1 LHVLY
6 QLPIVCPDAG
16 ADSVGFDAL
25 ASKPD
30 AFAAQIKRELAS
42 WRAVI
47 QDAKSKHPRRL
58 ERARTNLDHS
68 EKDPSQPRHP
78 KHGPLRMGLL
88 IDSAMPGLLRLRVT
102 KSIGER
108 YRNGR

>member
-47 QDAKSKHPRRL
+47 QDAKSKHPRRRGVR
-58 ERARTNLDHS
+58 EPTWTIRRKTQVSLDI
-68 EKDPSQPRHP
+68 QNMVRF
-78 KHGPLRMGLL
+78 GW
-88 IDSAMPGLLRLRVT
+88 VC
-102 KSIGER
+102 
-108 YRNGR
+108 